1 MQLSRVAGAR
11 GFGLIEIMVA
21 ALLLTVGLLGLAQL
35 QLTSLRGAHSA
46 GLRLEAVDLAYQGL
60 EELRQ
65 QAQGGAAGAVDLP
78 HWKAA
83 LAGALPSGAGTI
95 ERDGDIVTITV
106 RWGQIWDQG
115 NHVAAGTVSL
125 RTAL

>member
-1 MQLSRVAGAR
+1 MLLSRVAGVR

-60 EELRQ
+60 EEWREH
-65 QAQGGAAGAVDLP
+65 ARGAPGAVDLP
-78 HWKAA
+78 RWKAA
-83 LAGALPSGAGTI
+83 VAGALPSGAGTI

-106 RWGQIWDQG
+106 RWGQIWDSD
-115 NHVAAGTVSL
+115 NHVPAGTVSL
-125 RTAL
+125 RTPV